1 MSIEMLT
8 LFIVIA
14 FFSTLSYFVE
24 HWSEWENNKDYFEED
39 FDEEHALDQVLN
51 DIVEDLDEEDLDE
64 RQR

>member
-1 MSIEMLT
+1 MSIEVLT

-39 FDEEHALDQVLN
+39 FDEDHALDQVLN
-51 DIVEDLDEEDLDE
+51 DMVEDLDEEDLDE